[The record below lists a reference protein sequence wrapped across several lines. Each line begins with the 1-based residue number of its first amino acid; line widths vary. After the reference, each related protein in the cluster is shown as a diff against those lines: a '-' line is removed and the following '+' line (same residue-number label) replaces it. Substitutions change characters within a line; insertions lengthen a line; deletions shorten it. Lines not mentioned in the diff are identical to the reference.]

1 MKKAHFLLSVTG
13 VFSFLLLPFSL
24 VAEMNFKSSFDWKSG
39 NVKSIGKEIKFVQ
52 CEFTSPRLIKCAAVR
67 IDLSS
72 PAVRFKVTP
81 RSGKWGEKMPDF
93 PQYTIRTDRKTCR
106 KFMEEN
112 IKKGEN
118 MVVAVNSS
126 PWSPWQPPWNHPY
139 ADRTGLII
147 SDGIPVSPVFRSYP
161 SFAVDKKGKCFF
173 KIFREKDDLS
183 QIRHAVSG
191 FGYVL
196 KNGTVCGKDNGR
208 LAPRTGYGLSS
219 CGKYL
224 ILFVC
229 DGRQQEYSMG
239 CSTYETGEFLKY
251 FGASE
256 GLNMDG
262 GGSTTL
268 LVRKGKDILKLNSHR
283 NGAERSVGGG
293 LGIIVD
299 RKK

>member
-1 MKKAHFLLSVTG
+1 MKKNFFLLPVFG
-13 VFSFLLLPFSL
+13 VFSLLLPFSL
-24 VAEMNFKSSFDWKSG
+24 VAEMNFKSTFDWKCK
-39 NVKSIGKEIKFVQ
+39 NVKSIGKEIEFIR

-72 PAVRFKVTP
+72 PAIRFKVTP
-81 RSGKWGEKMPDF
+81 RSAKWGEKMPDF

>member
-1 MKKAHFLLSVTG
+1 MCSLLFLLSV
-13 VFSFLLLPFSL
+13 FSL
-24 VAEMNFKSSFDWKSG
+24 LVPLAAEMNFKSTFDWKSK
-39 NVKSIGKEIKFVQ
+39 NVKSIGKEIEFIR

-81 RSGKWGEKMPDF
+81 RSAKWGEKMPDF

-251 FGASE
+251 FGAFE

>member
-1 MKKAHFLLSVTG
+1 MVTTMKRILFLLSV
-13 VFSFLLLPFSL
+13 FSLLLPL
-24 VAEMNFKSSFDWKSG
+24 AAEMNFKSTFDWKSK
-39 NVKSIGKEIKFVQ
+39 NVKSIGKEIEFIR

-81 RSGKWGEKMPDF
+81 RSAKWGEKMPDF

-283 NGAERSVGGG
+283 NGAERSVGDG
-293 LGIIVD
+293 LGIIID